1 KGVGNMVLSPTSCSS
16 CGAANRAQSAFCH
29 QCGKPLTGGG
39 SPITLRAPAAAI
51 EVSTNTSTQRKSYSL
66 RPDKQEISIGRAP
79 SNDIVIDEMVVSGF
93 HLQIRQDGGQPVLIH
108 PHPLQPQH
116 KTTNGILYQGK
127 HYQGDESFTHVLSN
141 GDVFRIGNQ
150 YGTLVTLTYHDSSS
164 LVPQPVPDL
173 APIPLG
179 APLITIGRGS
189 GNSVVLNH
197 PQVSGHHARL
207 ERSGNTYR
215 LVDQNSANHVYVN
228 GQRVTSSSLQPQDVI
243 RIGPYELVFT
253 GTQLIQRSSSRSIR
267 IDALNV
273 IQYGDKQK
281 ILLNDISL

>member
-1 KGVGNMVLSPTSCSS
+1 MTIEASVAS
-16 CGAANRAQSAFCH
+16 
-29 QCGKPLTGGG
+29 
-39 SPITLRAPAAAI
+39 I

-93 HLQIRQDGGQPVLIH
+93 HLLIRRDGGQLVLIH

-215 LVDQNSANHVYVN
+215 
-228 GQRVTSSSLQPQDVI
+228 QRSHH
-243 RIGPYELVFT
+243 RARR
-253 GTQLIQRSSSRSIR
+253 IQRSHRRLEARLFTALASTEQVFPG
-267 IDALNV
+267 DAAVFKDQFSGLR
-273 IQYGDKQK
+273 GA
-281 ILLNDISL
+281 